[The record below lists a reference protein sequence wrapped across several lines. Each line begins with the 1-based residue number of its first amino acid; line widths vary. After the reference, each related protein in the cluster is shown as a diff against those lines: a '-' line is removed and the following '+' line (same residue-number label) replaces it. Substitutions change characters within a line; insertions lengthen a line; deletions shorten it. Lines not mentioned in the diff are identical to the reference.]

1 MLRKYNRNQLRKYEA
16 SSSKKYVTWK
26 DVRDV
31 FRALEMLSSQ
41 VVEDYGEKVAST
53 IACQSGFGFVNYRN
67 ASARCTLPKTCLEL
81 ATKFE
86 PEEAA
91 KALEKEWNQRIKEYV
106 AHIKKRYS
114 TWNDAVSNGA
124 DYFGLTIVFRWY
136 DSKDTRNAMTFEYV
150 LDVTF
155 DEFDVDVV
163 DLRSS
168 EGEDIVNTADLEYSA
183 LNDLAAEVA
192 SKKESRVLRYR
203 RKF

>member
-1 MLRKYNRNQLRKYEA
+1 
-16 SSSKKYVTWK
+16 
-26 DVRDV
+26 
-31 FRALEMLSSQ
+31 
-41 VVEDYGEKVAST
+41 
-53 IACQSGFGFVNYRN
+53 
-67 ASARCTLPKTCLEL
+67 
-81 ATKFE
+81 
-86 PEEAA
+86 
-91 KALEKEWNQRIKEYV
+91 V

-114 TWNDAVSNGA
+114 TWNDAVNSGA

-136 DSKDTRNAMTFEYV
+136 DSKDTKNAMTFEYV

-155 DEFDVDVV
+155 DDFDVDVV

-183 LNDLAAEVA
+183 LNDLAAEIA